1 MYFICSLQF
10 LLHILICPIFLFFVL
25 DYGDGDIGLICEHY
39 KTVLTSAGVCVDE
52 ILTEWTL
59 LKREIFDR

>member
-1 MYFICSLQF
+1 MF
-10 LLHILICPIFLFFVL
+10 LG
-25 DYGDGDIGLICEHY
+25 YGDDDIGLICEHY